1 MELEALEKWEEIL
14 KGFRNLRRLLQ
25 REAEKYGYSSTE
37 IQILYQLHIKPRNI
51 TELSELI
58 GIGKS
63 SVTEIIEKME
73 KRNLVKKIKN
83 ENDKR
88 YTIIKIT
95 EEGEKALEQTR
106 EEYKKILSSILERVN
121 AEEVIKFFEEI
132 EKELNR

>member
-1 MELEALEKWEEIL
+1 MEALEKWEEIL

>member
-1 MELEALEKWEEIL
+1 
-14 KGFRNLRRLLQ
+14 
-25 REAEKYGYSSTE
+25 
-37 IQILYQLHIKPRNI
+37 
-51 TELSELI
+51 
-58 GIGKS
+58 
-63 SVTEIIEKME
+63 ME

>member
-1 MELEALEKWEEIL
+1 LETEKWEEIL

-37 IQILYQLHIKPRNI
+37 IQILYQLHIKSRNV

-73 KRNLVKKIKN
+73 KRGLVSKIKS

-88 YTIIKIT
+88 FIIIQIT
-95 EEGEKALEQTR
+95 TEGEKALEQTR
-106 EEYKKILSSILERVN
+106 KEYKEIISSILNKVN
-121 AEEVIKFFEEI
+121 TDEVIKFFKEV
-132 EKELNR
+132 EKELDR

>member
-1 MELEALEKWEEIL
+1 METLEKWEEIL

-37 IQILYQLHIKPRNI
+37 IQILYQLHVKPRNI

-63 SVTEIIEKME
+63 SATEIIEKME
-73 KRNLVKKIKN
+73 KRNLVRKIKN

-106 EEYKKILSSILERVN
+106 KEYKTILSSILERVN
-121 AEEVIKFFEEI
+121 AEEVVKFFEEI